1 MQGVSKTNLH
11 SFEAAQN
18 GGISVTRCP
27 VTMEDASGKESRG
40 NRTKAT
46 NVAAVEME
54 GRNMMSKL
62 TAKNIQIMNKMI
74 SKVPK
79 KGVW

>member
-1 MQGVSKTNLH
+1 
-11 SFEAAQN
+11 
-18 GGISVTRCP
+18 
-27 VTMEDASGKESRG
+27 MEDALKEEFKG

-54 GRNMMSKL
+54 GRNMMSKP
-62 TAKNIQIMNKMI
+62 TAKNIQMMNKRI

-79 KGVW
+79 KGGW